1 MPRHSDKPKPVS
13 VYVRCRPRNTNEKN
27 TGSPSIIQCSKKEV
41 VVKQHN
47 TNLNKKYTFD
57 HVYGPESSQ
66 VDVYKGVAQ
75 SAIEEVLQG
84 YNCTV
89 FAYGQ
94 TGTGK
99 TYTMEG
105 DRSVGSNLPWEKDP
119 KIGLIP
125 RCMSHMFDRLNS
137 QASDFSVRLSM
148 LELYNEELFDLLSTT
163 DSNTTKLRLFE
174 DSTRKGSVVIQGL
187 EEVQVMNKDEVYQ
200 VMERAMQ
207 KRRTAETLLNAH
219 SSRSHVVFT
228 VTVHIKSVTQDDIGE
243 CEEEVFK
250 MGKFNLVDLA
260 GSENIGRSGAL
271 NARAREAGNINQSL
285 LTLGR
290 VITALVDRAPHIPYR
305 ESKLTRLLQ
314 DSLGGRT
321 QTSIIATISP
331 AACNL
336 EETLSTLDYANR
348 AKNILN
354 KPEVNQR
361 SSKKTL
367 IKEYT
372 AEIERLKRELQNSRE
387 QRGVYLEVE
396 KFNEMECR
404 MKSQSQLIKEKE
416 DELAALVQERE
427 KISSLFSYSIKQMD
441 GLHRKIDRKQMVE
454 SQNKTLINNFIQD
467 TRNRYEMF
475 EEFMSQSST
484 ELVARNQAI
493 DSLLQESNSKNSVFR
508 EKQRSCL
515 NHLMETVVKGLD
527 SAVEMRDSQHEQ
539 WLKSFLNDQLKPAIQ
554 RTISSVQD
562 LENHCEQTSASY
574 VQMLEKEHK
583 TFSSKLEDFEQALKY
598 MTSSAIRECTKI
610 LETCQQKRQEH
621 TALFEEQQRTIQR
634 EYDVLQD
641 KIEKMNQQCTDNYRQ
656 ATAMFADLFQSS
668 EDGRANILGSAAKA
682 GVRVTDEDR
691 ELQENASELI
701 VSLKHGTDSV
711 VEGHIKLFKEQNSLK
726 PQAIADLQSNRALT
740 QSKFANLREAAGQK
754 EALVTRAVS
763 ELTNEASSSRANT
776 MTGHHALLTMQD
788 NVQQEAHL
796 RPIFEKRCEFDML
809 TVVQDQERQ
818 NNLQALAKETQ
829 SLLKNGDTTCQ
840 QSRGLISEAGQSL
853 QHLGKHVREDLPTG
867 TTPKRA
873 KLNKLNR
880 LKLQQS
886 AADVSLSVI
895 ESDEEN
901 SDPNR
906 NNEMDVS
913 Y

>member
-387 QRGVYLEVE
+387 QRVIHPSVE
-396 KFNEMECR
+396 DSSGSKIEIIFSGNLKDNTSHMASLKTFYPKFCNRRHNKSLYTMTYFSEMECR

-454 SQNKTLINNFIQD
+454 SQNKTLINNFIQ
-467 TRNRYEMF
+467 
-475 EEFMSQSST
+475 
-484 ELVARNQAI
+484 
-493 DSLLQESNSKNSVFR
+493 
-508 EKQRSCL
+508 
-515 NHLMETVVKGLD
+515 
-527 SAVEMRDSQHEQ
+527 
-539 WLKSFLNDQLKPAIQ
+539 
-554 RTISSVQD
+554 
-562 LENHCEQTSASY
+562 
-574 VQMLEKEHK
+574 LEKEHK

-641 KIEKMNQQCTDNYRQ
+641 KIEKMNQQFVEPSKKMYNY
-656 ATAMFADLFQSS
+656 F
-668 EDGRANILGSAAKA
+668 KA